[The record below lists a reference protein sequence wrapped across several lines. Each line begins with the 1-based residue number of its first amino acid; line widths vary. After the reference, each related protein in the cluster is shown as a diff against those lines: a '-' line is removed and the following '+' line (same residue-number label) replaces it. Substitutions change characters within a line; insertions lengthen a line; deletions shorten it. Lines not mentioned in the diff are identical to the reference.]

1 MQSKR
6 YPRLFYIY
14 EVLLQR
20 STYMWICAV
29 SIKFHQL
36 EYLVFENKILEVFW
50 KGKISTFEL
59 FWNKRFQVF
68 ALFWNKMQTPQIFL
82 PRSLCKQR
90 GPRDLGRFVNLWKYI
105 LGNFLNCFFVNL
117 WKYILGRVKRKVLLS
132 FVFRNR
138 KSIIYKG
145 PFVASPINSQSFRRH
160 ASRVLNLWVEKV
172 WAQLANP
179 CDQLF

>member
-1 MQSKR
+1 MSNFKVKCR
-6 YPRLFYIY
+6 AKVIHGCFIY

-90 GPRDLGRFVNLWKYI
+90 GPRDLGIFVNLWKYI

-160 ASRVLNLWVEKV
+160 ASRVRFGSKKFGPN
-172 WAQLANP
+172 
-179 CDQLF
+179 

>member
-1 MQSKR
+1 MQSKS
-6 YPRLFYIY
+6 YPRLFHIY
-14 EVLLQR
+14 KVLLQR

-36 EYLVFENKILEVFW
+36 EYLVFEYKILEVFW

-90 GPRDLGRFVNLWKYI
+90 GPRDLGRFGNLWNFI
-105 LGNFLNCFFVNL
+105 LGNFLNYFFCKFVKIYFGKSEKESSSVFCFPQQEVN
-117 WKYILGRVKRKVLLS
+117 YIQRTVCRFTNK
-132 FVFRNR
+132 
-138 KSIIYKG
+138 
-145 PFVASPINSQSFRRH
+145 
-160 ASRVLNLWVEKV
+160 
-172 WAQLANP
+172 LAK
-179 CDQLF
+179 L

>member
-1 MQSKR
+1 MQSKS
-6 YPRLFYIY
+6 YQRLFYIY

-36 EYLVFENKILEVFW
+36 EYLVFEYKILEVFW

-105 LGNFLNCFFVNL
+105 LGNFLNCFFVT
-117 WKYILGRVKRKVLLS
+117 WKRENIFWEEWKGKFFCLLFS
-132 FVFRNR
+132 AT
-138 KSIIYKG
+138 G
-145 PFVASPINSQSFRRH
+145 SQLYTKDRLSLH
-160 ASRVLNLWVEKV
+160 
-172 WAQLANP
+172 Q
-179 CDQLF
+179 